1 MFINKT
7 VFKRLLKEAYN
18 GHQLKIGKV
27 YGGTVIFGGYW
38 KIWVRDGNYMPNWF
52 KAVVIEL
59 IGELPDKGMV
69 VEYGK
74 GEPPQQTISE
84 NEAYNLHT
92 LYMSAKRPYTVTP
105 MIYEKGYTALHFLQ
119 NDETKE
125 IAALPEELFGLI
137 DFSNMER
144 EECRPSGPASD
155 RYGERFYWANEACV
169 LELCGVRSYDDK
181 VLEIMSQLS
190 EIDFREDE

>member
-18 GHQLKIGKV
+18 GHRLKIGNV
-27 YGGTVIFGGYW
+27 YEGTVISGEYW

-59 IGELPDKGMV
+59 IGEFPGKGMV

-84 NEAYNLHT
+84 NMAYDLHT
-92 LYMSAKRPYTVTP
+92 LYMTAKRPYTVTP
-105 MIYEKGYTALHFLQ
+105 MIYEKGYAVLHFLQ

-125 IAALPEELFGLI
+125 IAALSEELFGLI

-144 EECRPSGPASD
+144 EECHPSGPASD
-155 RYGERFYWANEACV
+155 KYEERFYWANEACV
-169 LELCGVRSYDDK
+169 LELYGIRSYNDK
-181 VLEIMSQLS
+181 VLQIMSQLS
-190 EIDFREDE
+190 EVDFGEDE